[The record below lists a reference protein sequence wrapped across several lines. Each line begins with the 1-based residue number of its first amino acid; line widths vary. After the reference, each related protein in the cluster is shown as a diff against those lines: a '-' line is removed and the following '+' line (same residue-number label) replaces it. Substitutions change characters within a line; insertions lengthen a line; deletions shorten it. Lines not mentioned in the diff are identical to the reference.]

1 MLYNLKRMTK
11 MKKYIVAVAA
21 LLMVG
26 ALYAQEP
33 SKTLVVVD
41 GKVVPKAE
49 FDALDPD
56 QIQNIDIFKNI
67 EGAIVVTTKKA
78 LPLEGDVKSIKIAK
92 EADEKLEITTV
103 HINKETGTA
112 TVEKKEENVVFIGG
126 EGSGARVMHRS
137 EKATAVAN
145 PLILLQVKEGQWKEL
160 TSEEMKQ
167 IDPGLIKAISVLKD
181 KEAIEKFMDYENAKN
196 GVIVIEMKEL
206 KKRK

>member
-1 MLYNLKRMTK
+1 
-11 MKKYIVAVAA
+11 MKKYLVAVAA

-126 EGSGARVMHRS
+126 ESSGARVMHRS

-145 PLILLQVKEGQWKEL
+145 PLYLQVKEGQWKEL
-160 TSEEMKQ
+160 TEEDVKK

-196 GVIVIEMKEL
+196 GVIVIEMKE
-206 KKRK
+206 